1 MLVTNSAAENGHLA
15 LADAGVLRPFGKVL
29 LLLLLSIACKQKTK
43 EGLFNEMK
51 QQQQEIGAKKTIN

>member
-1 MLVTNSAAENGHLA
+1 LLVTNSAAENGHLA

-29 LLLLLSIACKQKTK
+29 LLLLSVACKQKTK

-51 QQQQEIGAKKTIN
+51 QQQQQQ

>member
-29 LLLLLSIACKQKTK
+29 LLLLSVACEQKTK

-51 QQQQEIGAKKTIN
+51 QQQEIGAKTTIN